1 MQYKQPVEFYEKGS
15 QIVFMAL
22 ILVLSLWAIYFS
34 VQKII
39 IFPADQWQI
48 GSILLVGGV
57 LFFIVILCMGIVF
70 TGMRLIGRPVIRLDS
85 NGIKHFLFGFIPWT
99 DITRIY
105 LIFFKVKSSEVSV
118 LKIATTDNQY
128 YLTRL
133 NWWHRF
139 FQGGKTDIELSVL
152 LNLSEKDSRFVEGV
166 AKGYAANAGA
176 PTMETQLSKKIAEEI
191 SKLQTPQQRIERLQ
205 TLMADSSQEFI
216 KRRNAISRTT
226 NLLDYLLI
234 VGVLTIFLVVW
245 ISSK

>member
-1 MQYKQPVEFYEKGS
+1 
-15 QIVFMAL
+15 
-22 ILVLSLWAIYFS
+22 
-34 VQKII
+34 
-39 IFPADQWQI
+39 
-48 GSILLVGGV
+48 
-57 LFFIVILCMGIVF
+57 
-70 TGMRLIGRPVIRLDS
+70 
-85 NGIKHFLFGFIPWT
+85 
-99 DITRIY
+99 
-105 LIFFKVKSSEVSV
+105 
-118 LKIATTDNQY
+118 
-128 YLTRL
+128 
-133 NWWHRF
+133 
-139 FQGGKTDIELSVL
+139 
-152 LNLSEKDSRFVEGV
+152 VEGV